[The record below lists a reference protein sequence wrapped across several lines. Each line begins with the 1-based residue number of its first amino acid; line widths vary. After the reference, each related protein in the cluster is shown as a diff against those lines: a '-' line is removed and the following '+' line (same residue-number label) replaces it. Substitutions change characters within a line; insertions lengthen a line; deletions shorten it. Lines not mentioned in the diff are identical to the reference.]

1 MYYLI
6 QHNIFADPRYDEIFT
21 VLDKHQLPYEKV
33 RFQPNSNVFDYHTKR
48 KDIFVYGSVKLAK
61 VSADYDWTPGSFYGG
76 NHQFSN
82 YAKGFGENLLNYPSQ
97 LCQLTDEIDWGTH
110 ETLFIKP
117 SKDAKV
123 FTGNL
128 FNRHE
133 WDDFVYESLNDPNN
147 HRITENTLIQ
157 VSPAHFLHKE
167 ARLWIVNNQVVSSSY
182 YRFHH
187 TTPFAENVPD
197 DAVSFVEKMAD
208 LFHVA
213 DAYVMDI
220 GLTDTGWKIVEVN
233 CINSAGFYKADIEK
247 IVLALED
254 FYQNKL

>member
-6 QHNIFADPRYDEIFT
+6 QHNIFADPRYDEIFA

-33 RFQPNSNVFDYHTKR
+33 RFQPNSNVFDYQTKR
-48 KDIFVYGSVKLAK
+48 QDIFVYGSVKLAK

-82 YAKGFGENLLNYPSQ
+82 YAKGFGEYLLNYPSQ

-123 FTGNL
+123 FTGKV
-128 FNRHE
+128 FNRHDWE
-133 WDDFVYESLNDPNN
+133 DFVYESLNSPNN
-147 HRITENTLIQ
+147 QHIHENTPIQ
-157 VSPAHFLHKE
+157 ISPPYSLSKE
-167 ARLWIVNNQVVSSSY
+167 ARLWIVDNQVVTSSY
-182 YRFHH
+182 YRFHDGAAFEKAV
-187 TTPFAENVPD
+187 PNDAIAFAEQ
-197 DAVSFVEKMAD
+197 AAKQFR
-208 LFHVA
+208 VA

-220 GLTDTGWKIVEVN
+220 GLSTNGWKIVEVN
-233 CINSAGFYKADIEK
+233 CINSAGFYNADIEQI
-247 IVLALED
+247 IVALEH
-254 FYQNKL
+254 FYSTKS